1 MVILS
6 YCHDIRGLIDNLFSA
21 FTFSLLCLVNRNIL
35 CNFASIPSNNE
46 ANKTNKNKL
55 CKTMKKKSLF
65 TFILMALTTVCFAQ
79 QQEKLPAFPGAEG
92 FGRYVTGGRGGKVI
106 HVKNLNDNGTFSL
119 RWALAQQGAKTIV
132 FDISG
137 TIHLESELSI
147 PSNTT
152 IAGQTAP
159 GDGICVADYPCNIK
173 GNNVIVRYMRF
184 RLGNKNV
191 KNDGADGW
199 DGFGGFDHQDWM
211 IDHCSVSWSI
221 DECLSVLGNKNTTVQ
236 WCLISQS
243 LVDAGHSKGNH
254 GYGGNWGGSG
264 ASFHHNLIAHHSS
277 RTPRLGPRPTT
288 QLDERMDMR
297 NNVIYNWGG
306 NGCYGGEGMNVNI
319 VNNYYK
325 PGPATLQRNENVQKR
340 IAAIGCRTNEYI
352 KTYPDYAP
360 ALHLWGKLYVAGNV
374 NSKWTDVTNDNWT
387 IGIIRQVDASGNDGT
402 FTKTT
407 QDTIKLTEPIN
418 FITTTTHTAQKA
430 YEQVLAYAG
439 ASLHRDSHDE
449 LMINDTR
456 NGRATYTGKGNAPGH
471 INSQDDNKP
480 SGASSDWNAWP
491 TLNSTE
497 APVDTDKDGI
507 PDEWEKQHGLNPNN
521 IDDGKMIGE
530 GGYTNLEIYL
540 NSLVADIT
548 DKQNEGGTAM
558 GSIIEEDGNSV
569 AEYDISQQTS
579 NGDWTFV
586 GGFKFDQTGEP
597 ATGKDGTIKYS
608 RNKKYTITLP
618 DGLSVDKVTFYGYCN
633 SDGAT
638 GYLGELAGNTYGV
651 NEYVFPARDA
661 ATNRATHTITLP
673 SAVTGKLSFT
683 PKGDA
688 QCCYKITL
696 YTTLTTSIESTTN
709 MQRSNTTIYNL
720 AGQQVG
726 KNYKGI
732 VVKNGR
738 KYIVR

>member
-1 MVILS
+1 MHRYQTV
-6 YCHDIRGLIDNLFSA
+6 YK
-21 FTFSLLCLVNRNIL
+21 VYKNIL
-35 CNFASIPSNNE
+35 Y
-46 ANKTNKNKL
+46 
-55 CKTMKKKSLF
+55 KTMKKKSF
-65 TFILMALTTVCFAQ
+65 ITFILMALAIVCFSQ

-106 HVKNLNDNGTFSL
+106 HVKNLNDSGTFSL

-243 LVDAGHSKGNH
+243 LVDAGHSKGSH

-306 NGCYGGEGMNVNI
+306 DGCYGGEGMNVNI

-360 ALHLWGKLYVAGNV
+360 ALHLWGKYYVMGNV

-387 IGIIRQVDASGNDGT
+387 IGIIRQVDTSGNDGT

-449 LMINDTR
+449 LMISDTR

-471 INSQDDNKP
+471 INSQDDTKP
-480 SGASSDWNAWP
+480 SSASSDWSAWP
-491 TLNSTE
+491 ALNSTE

-507 PDEWEKQHGLNPNN
+507 PDEWENQHGLNPNN
-521 IDDGKMIGE
+521 IDDGKQIGE

-548 DKQNEGGTAM
+548 NKQNEGGSAM
-558 GSIIEEDGNSV
+558 GSIIEEGGNSV

-586 GGFKFDQTGEP
+586 GGFKIDQTGEP

-638 GYLGELAGNTYGV
+638 GYLGELAGNTYGA

-661 ATNRATHTITLP
+661 STNRATHTITLP
-673 SAVTGKLSFT
+673 TAVTGKLSFT

-696 YTTLTTSIESTTN
+696 YTTLTTNIESTTN
-709 MQRSNTTIYNL
+709 MQKLNSTIYNL

-738 KYIVR
+738 KYIVK